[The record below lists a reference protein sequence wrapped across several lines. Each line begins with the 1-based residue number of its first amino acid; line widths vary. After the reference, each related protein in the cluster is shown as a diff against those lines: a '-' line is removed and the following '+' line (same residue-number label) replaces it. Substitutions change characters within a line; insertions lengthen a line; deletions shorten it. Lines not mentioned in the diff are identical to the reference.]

1 MMAMVSS
8 IFFLLPGRGF
18 ARRPNAHQHSNACAT
33 AQPAGLQIALTLTAL
48 LLAAGTALAQEPP
61 LPLSG
66 ESNSHHEAP
75 AVHAMRF
82 VAGAGVALITHEAG
96 HLIFDFLFEAEPRVT
111 GVDFHGIP
119 FFAIT
124 HRSDLSPR
132 REFMVSSAGFLVQ
145 HVENEW
151 LLGRRPNLRREHA
164 PFVKGAF
171 TFNILASAAYAGAAF
186 AKTGPYERDTRGM
199 ASASRVD
206 ERVIGAMVL
215 APALLDAWRYF
226 HPGSK
231 WIA

>member
-1 MMAMVSS
+1 
-8 IFFLLPGRGF
+8 
-18 ARRPNAHQHSNACAT
+18 
-33 AQPAGLQIALTLTAL
+33 
-48 LLAAGTALAQEPP
+48 
-61 LPLSG
+61 
-66 ESNSHHEAP
+66 
-75 AVHAMRF
+75 MRF

-132 REFMVSSAGFLVQ
+132 REYMVSSAGFLVQ

-231 WIA
+231 WIAWTSRGSKAGLVLLVIR